1 MVEDNFWKC
10 STCCRFSEIFQCV
23 INRRICRENP
33 DSKPSY
39 ERKNIG
45 QIYQKHKLSHNQSA
59 RTRFLR
65 KTLS

>member
-1 MVEDNFWKC
+1 MVEDNFWIC

-39 ERKNIG
+39 ERKI
-45 QIYQKHKLSHNQSA
+45 QDKLIKSINCHITKVPEQD
-59 RTRFLR
+59 F
-65 KTLS
+65 